1 MLLLVLVNGNNA
13 NFLQPSVLSLLL
25 SKLKMYSPQMT
36 VRMMMLKRRS
46 TRTITI
52 AVFCVPGNMERCSRP
67 WRNNPRENVTQI
79 QAKSDQKSGQTW
91 TNKESLGERARSA
104 NDGVKAENRCW
115 LEAAAAS
122 GGGQRKEEEGE
133 EEEEEG
139 EEERERV

>member
-1 MLLLVLVNGNNA
+1 M
-13 NFLQPSVLSLLL
+13 
-25 SKLKMYSPQMT
+25 
-36 VRMMMLKRRS
+36 VRMMMLKRNS

-52 AVFCVPGNMERCSRP
+52 AVFCVPGNMKCCSRP
-67 WRNNPRENVTQI
+67 WRNNPNENVTQI

-133 EEEEEG
+133 EEAEEE
-139 EEERERV
+139 EVPSSSPAFYSKSTFL